1 MLGKLEKLEK
11 KRSKSSPPKVK
22 PTRSNTLPVMK
33 PKSKKSPPTRTKGGD
48 VINLAPLI
56 SAVLLAAAK
65 LSLENKKNK
74 AKSAAPASAK
84 SRTRSR

>member
-1 MLGKLEKLEK
+1 MSTEKFEK
-11 KRSKSSPPKVK
+11 KSKSSPKAK
-22 PTRSNTLPVMK
+22 PTRSDTLTVK
-33 PKSKKSPPTRTKGGD
+33 KSNPKKSPPTKTKGGD

-65 LSLENKKNK
+65 LSLEKKK
-74 AKSAAPASAK
+74 KSAAPASASK

>member
-1 MLGKLEKLEK
+1 MSTAEK
-11 KRSKSSPPKVK
+11 KSSPKVK
-22 PTRSNTLPVMK
+22 PIKNSKKTPPVIMK
-33 PKSKKSPPTRTKGGD
+33 RKSKSPPTRGGD

-65 LSLENKKNK
+65 LSLEKKK
-74 AKSAAPASAK
+74 TKSAAPASASK

>member
-1 MLGKLEKLEK
+1 MPVKLEKLEK
-11 KRSKSSPPKVK
+11 KSKSSPKAK
-22 PTRSNTLPVMK
+22 PIRSDTLPVVMK
-33 PKSKKSPPTRTKGGD
+33 PKSKSPPPKTKGGD

-65 LSLENKKNK
+65 LSLEKKK
-74 AKSAAPASAK
+74 PKSAASASAASK

>member
-1 MLGKLEKLEK
+1 MSTEKFEK
-11 KRSKSSPPKVK
+11 KSSPKVK
-22 PTRSNTLPVMK
+22 PIKNSKKTPVIMK
-33 PKSKKSPPTRTKGGD
+33 RKSKSPPTRGGD

-65 LSLENKKNK
+65 LSLEKKK
-74 AKSAAPASAK
+74 TKSAAPASAASK

>member
-1 MLGKLEKLEK
+1 MSTEKFEK
-11 KRSKSSPPKVK
+11 KSKSSPKAK
-22 PTRSNTLPVMK
+22 PTRSDTLTVK
-33 PKSKKSPPTRTKGGD
+33 KSNPKKSPPTRTKGGD

-65 LSLENKKNK
+65 LSLEKKK
-74 AKSAAPASAK
+74 PKSAAPASAK

>member
-1 MLGKLEKLEK
+1 MSTEKFEK
-11 KRSKSSPPKVK
+11 KSKSSPKAK
-22 PTRSNTLPVMK
+22 PTRSDTLTVK
-33 PKSKKSPPTRTKGGD
+33 KSKTKGGD

-65 LSLENKKNK
+65 LSLEKKK
-74 AKSAAPASAK
+74 PKSAAPASAK

>member
-1 MLGKLEKLEK
+1 M
-11 KRSKSSPPKVK
+11 PTVK
-22 PTRSNTLPVMK
+22 PVKKPSLPKKK
-33 PKSKKSPPTRTKGGD
+33 PQTPKTKGGD

-65 LSLENKKNK
+65 LSLEKKNP
-74 AKSAAPASAK
+74 KSAASASASAK

>member
-1 MLGKLEKLEK
+1 MPTVKPVK
-11 KRSKSSPPKVK
+11 KPSSPKKKQQTPK
-22 PTRSNTLPVMK
+22 TR
-33 PKSKKSPPTRTKGGD
+33 GGD

-65 LSLENKKNK
+65 LSLEKKK
-74 AKSAAPASAK
+74 TKSAAPAAPASTVSK

>member
-1 MLGKLEKLEK
+1 MSTEKFEK
-11 KRSKSSPPKVK
+11 KSKSSPKAK
-22 PTRSNTLPVMK
+22 PTRSDTLTVK
-33 PKSKKSPPTRTKGGD
+33 KSNPKKSPPKTKGGD

-65 LSLENKKNK
+65 LSLEKKK
-74 AKSAAPASAK
+74 PKSAASASASAK